1 MLRFMTFAGSLVLVV
16 FAAGIAQA
24 QAPSGNQFGA
34 PGVGRPT
41 TSPYLNLL
49 QGRNNRSVALDY
61 FRLVKP
67 EQEWRRYS
75 SGLNQRLNLVE
86 STLSQDLLPDG
97 SRGTVKRSGHSTTFM
112 NTGSYFPQNR

>member
-1 MLRFMTFAGSLVLVV
+1 MLRHMAYTCAIALFVACGTCAFAQSPG
-16 FAAGIAQA
+16 
-24 QAPSGNQFGA
+24 GNQFGQ
-34 PGVGRPT
+34 PGVSRPT

-67 EQEWRRYS
+67 EQEWRRYT

-112 NTGSYFPQNR
+112 NTGSYFPQKR